1 MNYLANALSLGMLD
15 CLVDGPVQLECTQI
29 SWHAAEAWAGLH
41 IWESIV
47 GHADTALL
55 FTSLLGHDVQA
66 NRVSTSLTPGDNVL
80 VGQYNGPRLPEGAQS
95 LPDGAKIRWILVEV
109 TS

>member
-15 CLVDGPVQLECTQI
+15 CLINGPVKLECTQL
-29 SWHAAEAWAGLH
+29 SWHAAEEWAGIH
-41 IWESIV
+41 TWESIV

-55 FTSLLGHDVQA
+55 FTSMLGHDVQA
-66 NRVSTSLTPGDNVL
+66 RRVSTSLVPGDTVL
-80 VGQYNGPRLPEGAQS
+80 VGQYHGPRLPEGATS
-95 LPDGAKIRWILVEV
+95 LPEGANIRWILVEV